1 MGGHCFDRVQFRRL
15 LSLILWCAVI
25 FACSQ
30 MPGSGRAIEPTAWY
44 IVERKSAH
52 VVEYAILT
60 LLAYRFFRSVYSR
73 EALARIAAL
82 AAVFALASG
91 ALDELHQAFVFGRG
105 ARLTDVMIDGI
116 GIALALTVIGLF
128 GGRTSKYRP

>member
-25 FACSQ
+25 FAFSQ

-52 VVEYAILT
+52 VVEYAVLT
-60 LLAYRFFRSVYSR
+60 LLSFRFFAVVYPR
-73 EALARIAAL
+73 EAFIRIAAL
-82 AAVFALASG
+82 VMTFGLAYG

>member
-1 MGGHCFDRVQFRRL
+1 MNEPVSARDIHLRL
-15 LSLILWCAVI
+15 WPLLLWCAVI
-25 FACSQ
+25 FAFSQ

-82 AAVFALASG
+82 AAVFALAYG

-105 ARLTDVMIDGI
+105 ARLTDVMIDSVGI
-116 GIALALTVIGLF
+116 LLVLVTLLILRQRR
-128 GGRTSKYRP
+128 GR